1 MDKYGKLF
9 LYTYIEEMNF
19 SGGDDSV
26 DETYCLVKDEVEADD
41 LFKDVRLLHWGR
53 EPYVY
58 ISVTGF
64 VSVHEI
70 MRGNMTIKLIIVFY
84 TTSG

>member
-1 MDKYGKLF
+1 MDKYRRLF

-26 DETYCLVKDEVEADD
+26 DETYYLVNDDIDADE
-41 LFKDVRLLHWGR
+41 LSKDVRLLHWGR

-58 ISVTGF
+58 ISETGF

-84 TTSG
+84 TSSG